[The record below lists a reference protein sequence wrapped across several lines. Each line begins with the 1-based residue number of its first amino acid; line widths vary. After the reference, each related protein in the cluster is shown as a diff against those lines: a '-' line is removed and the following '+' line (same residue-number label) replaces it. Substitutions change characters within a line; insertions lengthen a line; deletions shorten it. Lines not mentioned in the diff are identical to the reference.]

1 MKNYLACKELQQ
13 LPNSVGSNFNYNMFG
28 CFQVWSHFDAGSCP
42 GSAVGVRCRLDNGC
56 SGFIHIKNLSD
67 KKVIDPT
74 ERVKV
79 RFACFCM
86 ILCLLSK

>member
-1 MKNYLACKELQQ
+1 MSCKLNT
-13 LPNSVGSNFNYNMFG
+13 NSSSQFSVQ
-28 CFQVWSHFDAGSCP
+28 QVWSHFDAGSCP

-67 KKVIDPT
+67 KKVIDPL

-79 RFACFCM
+79 HVFFRFDRD
-86 ILCLLSK
+86 LVV